1 MTRHTHTED
10 YTQEHPRVT
19 IRTAE
24 AWLAEQ
30 DARLSAAKPRP
41 RDFDWPLVLQEAR
54 GFLIFAVLI
63 GGAVYGLLS
72 RGGM

>member
-10 YTQEHPRVT
+10 YMQEQPRVT
-19 IRTAE
+19 LRTAE

-54 GFLIFAVLI
+54 DLMIFAVVA
-63 GGAVYGLLS
+63 GAVVYACLS
-72 RGGM
+72 LGGV